1 MSNEVASLTIL
12 VSHQS
17 GTETVHQ
24 VVPFK
29 IFQEDSRFKAIPL
42 IGQKEREVSQLSEAL
57 FFELSNQRIVPA
69 IGITH
74 SNMDVLNKIVQELRI
89 QKLIS

>member
-17 GTETVHQ
+17 GVEMVHQ

-29 IFQEDSRFKAIPL
+29 IYQEDSRFKAIPL
-42 IGQKEREVSQLSEAL
+42 IGEKERAASQLSEAL
-57 FFELSNQRIVPA
+57 FFEYNNQRIVPA
-69 IGITH
+69 NGITNA
-74 SNMDVLNKIVQELRI
+74 NMEVLNKIVRELRM